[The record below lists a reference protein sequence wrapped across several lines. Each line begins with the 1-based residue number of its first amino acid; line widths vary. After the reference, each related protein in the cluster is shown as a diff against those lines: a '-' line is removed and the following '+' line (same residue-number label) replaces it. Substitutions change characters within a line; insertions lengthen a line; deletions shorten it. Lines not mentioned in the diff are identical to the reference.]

1 MIKYHSRA
9 SSSSASHHRRTYR
22 FATIQTIP
30 LVVSIVFFWV
40 VTQGNPELV
49 QAWDSVPQLVLVL
62 TFLLFFVPIPRSSHT
77 GRSRLLSTLRRISI
91 GNIAETQNGRFG
103 DLLAADALTS
113 LAKPLGDLFISQC
126 MFFSPGV
133 SSTAMPDRSCGGA
146 YIVPLLLAYS
156 YMIRL
161 VQCLVEYKRVRDSI
175 IDNPKSAATLGWGGQ
190 HLANALKYFSA
201 FPVIVL
207 SSLQRGASDP
217 HKIGL
222 TETSLSGLW

>member
-1 MIKYHSRA
+1 M
-9 SSSSASHHRRTYR
+9 
-22 FATIQTIP
+22 
-30 LVVSIVFFWV
+30 
-40 VTQGNPELV
+40 TQGDAKLV
-49 QAWDSVPQLVLVL
+49 QAWDFVPQLELVIL
-62 TFLLFFVPIPRSSHT
+62 FLLFFVPIPRTSHT
-77 GRSRLLSTLRRISI
+77 GRSRLLSTFKRISI

-133 SSTAMPDRSCGGA
+133 SSTAMPDRGCGGA
-146 YIVPLLLAYS
+146 YIVPLLLAYP

-161 VQCLVEYKRVRDSI
+161 IQCLVEYKRVRDSI
-175 IDNPKSAATLGWGGQ
+175 VENPKTSASLGWGGQ
-190 HLANALKYFSA
+190 HLANALKYSSA
-201 FPVIVL
+201 FPVIIL

-217 HKIGL
+217 NKIGL